1 MTLERLHCFVA
12 VAEHLNFTR
21 AAQDCHIAQT
31 AMSRQISM
39 LEEEL
44 SCRLF
49 YRDNRT
55 VSLTPAGKTFYE
67 GVVVL
72 LEQYRELVDKTCA
85 ARQGVTGTLRIGIG
99 QYERRFVSE
108 LVGEFHQLYPLIEV
122 TVSQYHYKELVDHL
136 KNGLVDVIFALPISA
151 DYMSG
156 ENVEIQELFTS
167 ELSLLLSRDH
177 PLAKKEFV
185 TRDDLAGMTSVT
197 ISEND
202 GPCSLDNYWLR
213 TRRYGLPI
221 AKAIQA
227 NSLDAAFLMLEAGM
241 GISFAPYF
249 LNEDLPPKLTMVVL
263 EPGFYPLEKFVSMI
277 HRENKNPSA
286 RIFVEGIKTSR
297 TLWERLEQ
305 SGTPHTN
312 LDLNFTKS

>member
-1 MTLERLHCFVA
+1 MTLERLQCFVA
-12 VAEHLNFTR
+12 VAEQLNFTR

-44 SCRLF
+44 CCRMF

-85 ARQGVTGTLRIGIG
+85 VRQGVTGTLRIGIG

-108 LVGEFHQLYPLIEV
+108 LVGEFHQLYPLIDV

-136 KNGLVDVIFALPISA
+136 RNGLVDVIFALPISA

-156 ENVEIQELFTS
+156 QKVNIQELFTS
-167 ELSLLLSRDH
+167 EVSVIMSREY
-177 PLAKKEFV
+177 PLAGKGRIGV
-185 TRDDLAGMTSVT
+185 ADMAGHSGIT

-202 GPCSLDNYWLR
+202 GPCSLENFWKR
-213 TRRYGLPI
+213 THRYGFPI
-221 AKAIQA
+221 AKATQA
-227 NSLDAAFLMLEAGM
+227 NSLEAMFLMLEAGM
-241 GISFAPYF
+241 GIAFAPFF
-249 LNEDLPPKLTMVVL
+249 LKEELPPKLTMVQL
-263 EPGFYPLEKFVSMI
+263 EPGLYPLEKFVSMI
-277 HRENKNPSA
+277 RQDNKNPSA
-286 RIFVEGIKTSR
+286 RIFVEGIGTSR
-297 TLWERLEQ
+297 TLWARLERTELP
-305 SGTPHTN
+305 SGE
-312 LDLNFTKS
+312 